1 MPGAADEES
10 PRTSCQGAFRMYLD
24 SPSHRENQSV
34 PKQAASISTSKE
46 QGVRRLARDL
56 RAGSHHGSPVTG
68 DQADSEPPSASPTL
82 EGYQTMNLAVRRGTD
97 AALPYPGQPLPPALV
112 CRWADST
119 GHHSRQTCARTFS
132 AMYELVHHVTMEH
145 VGGPEHSNHICEW
158 EGCARENKPFK
169 AKYKL
174 TNHIRVHTGERPF
187 LCPFPG
193 CEKVFARA
201 ENLKI
206 HKRIHTGEKPF
217 ACEFA
222 GCGRRFANSSDRKKH
237 AHVHSSDRPYG
248 CSVKG
253 CEKSYTH
260 PSSLRKHL
268 KTHRSLELALA
279 TAATQRRAAGEP
291 PGAPARRWPAL
302 PLGPPGARGES
313 AAPRRWKE
321 EAPPTQ
327 PPAVSVGPGGPLC
340 RLAHSSGARRPPRA
354 PAGLAARCHSRPGW
368 ERAGSQGTAGPR
380 APPTAGPRETLPL
393 PGEGSASSDGPLPRG
408 QREPAR
414 ARR

>member
-10 PRTSCQGAFRMYLD
+10 PRPSCHGTFRMCPD
-24 SPSHRENQSV
+24 SPSHRGRENQAL
-34 PKQAASISTSKE
+34 PKQAASTRTSKE
-46 QGVRRLARDL
+46 QGARRLARDL

-112 CRWADST
+112 CRWADRT
-119 GHHSRQTCARTFS
+119 GHHSRQACARTFS
-132 AMYELVHHVTMEH
+132 AMYELVHHVTTEH
-145 VGGPEHSNHICEW
+145 VGGPEQSNHICEW

-222 GCGRRFANSSDRKKH
+222 RCDRRFANSSDRKKH
-237 AHVHSSDRPYG
+237 AQAHSSDKPYR
-248 CSVKG
+248 CRVTG

-268 KTHRSLELALA
+268 KTHRSLQLALA
-279 TAATQRRAAGEP
+279 TATTQRRAAGEP
-291 PGAPARRWPAL
+291 GACPSLASPAA
-302 PLGPPGARGES
+302 GPPRCPGRERSAPQVERGGE
-313 AAPRRWKE
+313 R
-321 EAPPTQ
+321 
-327 PPAVSVGPGGPLC
+327 
-340 RLAHSSGARRPPRA
+340 GARRTPLPARPQLWSQA
-354 PAGLAARCHSRPGW
+354 PSEGSRGSPSPLPLPAGLGKGWEPGHSRASGTAHSRP
-368 ERAGSQGTAGPR
+368 ERN
-380 APPTAGPRETLPL
+380 APPSR
-393 PGEGSASSDGPLPRG
+393 RG
-408 QREPAR
+408 LSEL
-414 ARR
+414 